1 MFADGDEEE
10 LSEEALERCRAIWVV
25 RALEEEILWDASV
38 GLEGKP
44 RASSDLLGEI
54 EAIEARM
61 KGRAAHNIGGK
72 EDLSGSLSRLWLW
85 LWQLG
90 FS

>member
-1 MFADGDEEE
+1 M
-10 LSEEALERCRAIWVV
+10 V

-72 EDLSGSLSRLWLW
+72 EDLSGSLSPLWLW